1 MDGGRRRKHPR
12 SGVEEREAGE
22 RRCRTEGLGELRVE
36 RRRIRLFAAFFL
48 ADYLL
53 LPATMKM
60 VGPAKV
66 LIQAQ
71 KLSSDHGLKWAKG
84 DPLAHFSLELL
95 ILSNWLL
102 RTHLS
107 FRLATLTF
115 AEPD

>member
-36 RRRIRLFAAFFL
+36 RRRIRLFAVSSKDEDGWA
-48 ADYLL
+48 
-53 LPATMKM
+53 
-60 VGPAKV
+60 GQS

-71 KLSSDHGLKWAKG
+71 KPSSEHGLKWAKV